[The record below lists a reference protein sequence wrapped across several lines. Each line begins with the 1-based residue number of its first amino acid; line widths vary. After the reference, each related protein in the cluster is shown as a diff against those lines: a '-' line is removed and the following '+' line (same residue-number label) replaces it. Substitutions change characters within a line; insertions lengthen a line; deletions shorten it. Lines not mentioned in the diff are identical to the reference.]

1 MLLLHRTENVQRGR
15 SKVAHFQSALNIA
28 HFVIQQIPDRLDGVH
43 PDPQSLGQSLY
54 QWLLRPLCNV
64 LVSMDPTKRSAV
76 HQIRPIMPV
85 TPSPNLC
92 RFKDP

>member
-43 PDPQSLGQSLY
+43 PDPQSLGQSL
-54 QWLLRPLCNV
+54 CNV
-64 LVSMDPTKRSAV
+64 LVPMDPTKQSAV
-76 HQIRPIMPV
+76 HQIPTHYFTASMPV
-85 TPSPNLC
+85 TLTV
-92 RFKDP
+92 K